1 MKGWRNRGGYPFFM
15 KYSTF
20 PTTGTGGS
28 AQFGRSRFLCK
39 AQEIIS
45 TPPDNRMACR
55 LTAENKYCMF
65 PSLSFSVF
73 HEVAWVRL
81 VRRRPLT
88 GSGVERLSAQTA
100 PTQHIPHATTSF
112 LAPLEEGNIFK
123 HDSVR
128 EERYLDHYHM
138 LCPLKHV
145 PELFWESRLSP
156 SHRIYA

>member
-1 MKGWRNRGGYPFFM
+1 VDINSGTNFMKGWRNRGGCIQNPFFM

-88 GSGVERLSAQTA
+88 GSGVERLSAQTVPRHNTSHMPQHLSSHLWKKGTSSNMILFVKSVISIIITCYA
-100 PTQHIPHATTSF
+100 P
-112 LAPLEEGNIFK
+112 
-123 HDSVR
+123 
-128 EERYLDHYHM
+128 
-138 LCPLKHV
+138 
-145 PELFWESRLSP
+145 
-156 SHRIYA
+156 